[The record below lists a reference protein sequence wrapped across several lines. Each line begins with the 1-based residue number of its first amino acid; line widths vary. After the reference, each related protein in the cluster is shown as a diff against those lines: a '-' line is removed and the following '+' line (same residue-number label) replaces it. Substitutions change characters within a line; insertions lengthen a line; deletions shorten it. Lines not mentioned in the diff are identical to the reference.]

1 MATQKQVFTEITESI
16 DRCNHTLPGLIQ
28 FLKNGFQKL
37 ENASGGGG
45 GGSEVSYTQ
54 TATSGLEC
62 GTITID
68 GDATKIYAP
77 LAFKATSA
85 VSAAIGA
92 TSATITDSAIAT
104 TSTIDIFSETSSG
117 ALVNVKSC
125 VVTTGQVVL
134 SFDALEEAASFK
146 LHIYN

>member
-1 MATQKQVFTEITESI
+1 MATQKQIFTEAKNGL
-16 DRCNHTLPGLIQ
+16 DRANHTTSGLIEYLRYI
-28 FLKNGFQKL
+28 FGKL
-37 ENASGGGG
+37 ETASGGGG

-85 VSAAIGA
+85 VSAAISA
-92 TSATITDSAIAT
+92 TSVTISDSAIAT
-104 TSTIDIFSETSSG
+104 TSTIDIFSETTSG
-117 ALVNVKSC
+117 ALINVKSC
-125 VVTTGQVVL
+125 VITTGQAVL
-134 SFDALEEAASFK
+134 TFDALTEAASFK

>member
-1 MATQKQVFTEITESI
+1 MATQKQVFTEAHENI
-16 DRCNHTLPGLIQ
+16 DKANHTTSGLIEYLRYI
-28 FLKNGFQKL
+28 FGKL

-77 LAFKATSA
+77 IPFKATSA
-85 VSAAIGA
+85 VSAAISA
-92 TSATITDSAIAT
+92 TSVTITDSAIAT

-117 ALVNVKSC
+117 ALINVKSC
-125 VVTTGQVVL
+125 VVTTGQAVL
-134 SFDALEEAASFK
+134 TFDALTEAASFK

>member
-1 MATQKQVFTEITESI
+1 MATQKQVFTEAHENI
-16 DRCNHTLPGLIQ
+16 DKANHTTSGLIEYLRYI
-28 FLKNGFQKL
+28 FGKL
-37 ENASGGGG
+37 ENATGGGG

-54 TATSGLEC
+54 TATSGAEC

-77 LAFKATSA
+77 IPFKASSA
-85 VSAAIGA
+85 VSAALGA
-92 TSATITDSAIAT
+92 TTATITDSAIAT

-117 ALVNVKSC
+117 ALINVKSC
-125 VVTTGQVVL
+125 VVTTGQAVL
-134 SFDALEEAASFK
+134 TFDALEEAASFK

>member
-1 MATQKQVFTEITESI
+1 MATQKQVFTEAHENI
-16 DRCNHTLPGLIQ
+16 DKANHTTSGLIDYLRYI
-28 FLKNGFQKL
+28 FGKL

-45 GGSEVSYTQ
+45 GGSEVEYTQ

-85 VSAAIGA
+85 VSAAISA
-92 TSATITDSAIAT
+92 TSVTITDAAIAT

-125 VVTTGQVVL
+125 VVTTGQAVL
-134 SFDALEEAASFK
+134 SFNALEEAASFK

>member
-1 MATQKQVFTEITESI
+1 MATQKQVFTEAQENI
-16 DRCNHTLPGLIQ
+16 DKANHTTSGLIEYLRYI
-28 FLKNGFQKL
+28 FGKL

-54 TATSGLEC
+54 TATSGAEC

-77 LAFKATSA
+77 IPFKATSA
-85 VSAAIGA
+85 VSAALGA
-92 TSATITDSAIAT
+92 TTATITDSAIAT

-117 ALVNVKSC
+117 ALINVKSC
-125 VVTTGQVVL
+125 VVTTGQAVL